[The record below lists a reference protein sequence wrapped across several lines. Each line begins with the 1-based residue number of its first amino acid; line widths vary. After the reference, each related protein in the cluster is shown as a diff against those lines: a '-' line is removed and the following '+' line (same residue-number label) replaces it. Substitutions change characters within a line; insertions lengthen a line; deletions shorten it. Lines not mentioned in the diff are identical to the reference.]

1 MKWLINQL
9 YQYQSKGLE
18 LDEEINLTELIN
30 EHKDVRDISPVHV
43 NGRAAIQSDKATFQ
57 LTVTGVLTLPCAR
70 TLVDVRFPFHI
81 ETTEVYLLKPTDY
94 DEELEGEIHTLDS
107 DEVDLIPAIKELIL
121 LEIPMQV
128 FSDSVNEEGAAPQ
141 EGKDWKVVSE
151 EENKNKVDPRMAELA
166 KFFDNNNES

>member
-18 LDEEINLTELIN
+18 LDETLELPELKD
-30 EHKDVRDISPVHV
+30 EHKDIRDLSPVHV
-43 NGRAAIQSDKATFQ
+43 EGRAAIQSDKVTFQ
-57 LTVTGVLTLPCAR
+57 LTVSGELILPCAR
-70 TLVDVRFPFHI
+70 TLVDVPFPYHI

-94 DEELEGEIHTLDS
+94 DEELEGEIHTLES
-107 DEVDLIPAIKELIL
+107 DEVNLIPAIKELIL

-151 EENKNKVDPRMAELA
+151 EENKDKVDPRMAGLA
-166 KFFDNNNES
+166 KFFDNRNES